1 MKNLTRGL
9 ATSQKW
15 SNFGKCW
22 KMIMVKVNFLILK
35 SGTGI
40 FFSLIE
46 NAESTMIVLGFIF
59 FGRLWPNM

>member
-1 MKNLTRGL
+1 MVQFWQMLEDDK
-9 ATSQKW
+9 
-15 SNFGKCW
+15 
-22 KMIMVKVNFLILK
+22 MVKVNFLILK